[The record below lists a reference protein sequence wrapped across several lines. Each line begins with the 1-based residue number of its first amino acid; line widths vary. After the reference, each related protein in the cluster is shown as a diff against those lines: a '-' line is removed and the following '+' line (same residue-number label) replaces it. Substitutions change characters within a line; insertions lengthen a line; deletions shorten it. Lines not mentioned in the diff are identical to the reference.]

1 MHNLVCLK
9 LIETVESDLL
19 DDTLFLYSLHLTML
33 PVWRRIHDDEL
44 IGLKNVILDLAT
56 FMSIYPNW
64 IIKSLLKKTVNPELM
79 YWKTIW
85 ILLEQTP
92 YQYELDDEEDK
103 TF

>member
-33 PVWRRIHDDEL
+33 PVWRGIHDDEL

-56 FMSIYPNW
+56 FMSICLNW
-64 IIKSLLKKTVNPELM
+64 IIKSLFQKNVKQQAFIVLKDYMDIARTNSISV
-79 YWKTIW
+79 WAW
-85 ILLEQTP
+85 WWGR
-92 YQYELDDEEDK
+92 
-103 TF
+103 

>member
-33 PVWRRIHDDEL
+33 PVWRGIHDDEL

-56 FMSIYPNW
+56 FMSIYLNW
-64 IIKSLLKKTVNPELM
+64 IIKSLFQKTV